1 MDSINSFDFRTLRPA
16 FRLRL
21 ARDLSHWSQALTA
34 TKLVQGL
41 APPSSLEVPRVTAD
55 NIHDKS

>member
-16 FRLRL
+16 VRLRL

-34 TKLVQGL
+34 TKLAQGL